1 MTTLL
6 VILQILLFQ
15 TQKLTVSYLAKD
27 LMAPLLLNYKTKK
40 HYLAF
45 ETQLFVLVYFLKFIL
60 YSHLVPFK
68 ISQVK

>member
-1 MTTLL
+1 M
-6 VILQILLFQ
+6 
-15 TQKLTVSYLAKD
+15 SYLAKD

-60 YSHLVPFK
+60 YSYLVPFK

>member
-15 TQKLTVSYLAKD
+15 TQKLTMSYLAKD

-60 YSHLVPFK
+60 YSYLVPFK
-68 ISQVK
+68 ISHVK